1 MISAIISLV
10 KRSLARLSGPLLRLS
25 PVFILIFLAALL
37 TVGYINSPNNSAFA
51 EEEVVYMDEE
61 EDADEGGYLDDEEED
76 EEGEEDEEEAEVEIP
91 LGYVEHPE
99 FATTPDNPNR
109 DMVAEEDWH
118 IDIGSYPISGFSNR
132 DVIWVFAQLH
142 ILFASF
148 ILGVPIF
155 IIISEIMAW
164 KTGDE
169 RYERLAKETT
179 KVVVMCYSFTAIF
192 GTFMLVALIAFYP
205 TFTTWLFRGFSNL
218 VAFWYPVLI
227 LIETSLMYMYY
238 YMWDPLQRR
247 GLKWIHIVLGLLLNV
262 AGISLLI
269 LMDAPA
275 AFMLTPTK
283 IEGTLKGIASFG
295 EWAWVWNFSWWP
307 LNIHRLI
314 GNLTFGGYIVGL
326 IGAYM
331 YLMNTEPEEK
341 AYYDWQGYIGNT
353 LGVGFMLPLPFAGYL
368 YAYELYQYDAAIGM
382 YIMSDRLSMFMLV
395 QAILIGF
402 LFIGSVYYIWIST
415 KRIEGSPIYLKIMR
429 VTFVIM
435 FFCAAIWFA
444 PRHFFATMI
453 LEPGMVPEGMTEEAY
468 LAATELPGK
477 LAFMAL
483 MKAKNTAA
491 LFLIGCVLFNYILY
505 RIALKRGKVIYGQ
518 IDPVSQYVLIF
529 LAFSDVWLMGLMGSI
544 RELARKNYHVY
555 RVFKD
560 MTPDAYTPTLAH
572 GVVMIT
578 ATTWVFFVIL
588 SFIIWMQLS
597 YSKPLKK
604 HGGKKLESSQ

>member
-1 MISAIISLV
+1 LFSRPGA
-10 KRSLARLSGPLLRLS
+10 ALLRLS
-25 PVFILIFLAALL
+25 PAFVLVFLITLSTA
-37 TVGYINSPNNSAFA
+37 GYLNRPDDSAFA
-51 EEEVVYMDEE
+51 AENKETV
-61 EDADEGGYLDDEEED
+61 YLDDESD
-76 EEGEEDEEEAEVEIP
+76 AGGGADGTGEEEVGIP
-91 LGYVEHPE
+91 EGYAEHPE
-99 FATTPDNPNR
+99 FATSPDNPNR
-109 DMVAEEDWH
+109 DMVSEENWP
-118 IDIGSYPISGFSNR
+118 IPIGKYPFSGLSNR

-169 RYERLAKETT
+169 RYERLARETT
-179 KVVVMCYSFTAIF
+179 KIVVMCYSFTAIF

-205 TFTTWLFRGFSNL
+205 TFTTWLFRGFKNL
-218 VAFWYPVLI
+218 IVFWYPILI
-227 LIETSLMYMYY
+227 LIETTLMYMYY
-238 YMWDPLQRR
+238 YMWDPLQKR
-247 GLKWIHIVLGLLLNV
+247 GLKWIHIVIGLLLNV

-283 IEGTLKGIASFG
+283 VEGTLRGIAGFG

-314 GNLTFGGYIVGL
+314 GNLTFGGYIIGL
-326 IGAYM
+326 ISAYM
-331 YLMNTEPEEK
+331 YLMNKEPEEK

-402 LFIGSVYYIWIST
+402 LFIGSAYYIWIST
-415 KRIEGSPIYLKIMR
+415 KRIEGAEIYLKIMR
-429 VTFVIM
+429 FTFVIM

-453 LEPGMVPEGMTEEAY
+453 LEPGMVPEGMTEADY

-483 MKAKNTAA
+483 MKAKNSAA
-491 LFLIGCVLFNYILY
+491 LVLIGCVLFNYVLY
-505 RIALKRGKVIYGQ
+505 RIALKRGKIIYGR
-518 IDPVSQYVLIF
+518 INPISQYVLIF
-529 LAFSDVWLMGLMGSI
+529 LAFSDVWLMGLMGAI
-544 RELARKNYHVY
+544 RELARRNYHVY

-560 MTPDAYTPTLAH
+560 MTPDAHTPTLAH
-572 GVVMIT
+572 GAVMIT
-578 ATTWVFFVIL
+578 ISTWIFFAIL

-597 YSKPLKK
+597 YGKPQKK
-604 HGGKKLESSQ
+604 HAGK

>member
-1 MISAIISLV
+1 MAGYL
-10 KRSLARLSGPLLRLS
+10 KAPDM
-25 PVFILIFLAALL
+25 AL
-37 TVGYINSPNNSAFA
+37 A
-51 EEEVVYMDEE
+51 EEQEAVYLE
-61 EDADEGGYLDDEEED
+61 
-76 EEGEEDEEEAEVEIP
+76 EEGEGGDVQYLEDEEEEEEEEEAEGEEEVEIP
-91 LGYVEHPE
+91 EGYIEYPE
-99 FATTPDNPNR
+99 FATSPDNPNR
-109 DMVAEEDWH
+109 DIVPEGDWE
-118 IDIGSYPISGFSNR
+118 IAIGNWPYLGLSNR
-132 DVIWVFAQLH
+132 DVIWILAQLH

-148 ILGVPIF
+148 ILGVPMF
-155 IIISEIMAW
+155 IIIAEIMAW

-192 GTFMLVALIAFYP
+192 GTAFLLVLVAFYP
-205 TFTTWLFRGFSNL
+205 SFTTWLFRGFNNL
-218 VAFWYPVLI
+218 ITFWYPLLI
-227 LIETSLMYMYY
+227 LVETTLMYMYY
-238 YMWDPLQRR
+238 YMWDPLNRSNR
-247 GLKWIHIVLGLLLNV
+247 KGLHIIIGLLLNV
-262 AGISLLI
+262 AGVSLLI
-269 LMDAPA
+269 LLDAPA
-275 AFMLTPTK
+275 TFMLTPTK
-283 IEGTLKGIASFG
+283 VEGTLRGIAGFG

-331 YLMNTEPEEK
+331 FMMSKDAEEK

-382 YIMSDRLSMFMLV
+382 YIMSDRISMFMLV

-402 LFIGSVYYIWIST
+402 LFIGSAYYIWIST
-415 KRIEGSPIYLKIMR
+415 KRIEGSPIYLKLMR

-453 LEPGMVPEGMTEEAY
+453 LEPGMVPEGMTEADY
-468 LAATELPGK
+468 LATTELPGT
-477 LAFMAL
+477 LAFLAL

-491 LFLIGCVLFNYILY
+491 FTLIGCVLFNYILY
-505 RIALKRGKVIYGQ
+505 RIALKRGRIVYGE
-518 IDPVSQYVLIF
+518 IDPVSQYVLVF

-544 RELARKNYHVY
+544 RELSRKNYHVY

-572 GVVMIT
+572 GAVLIT
-578 ATTWVFFVIL
+578 AAAWIFFIIL
-588 SFIIWMQLS
+588 SFVIWMQL
-597 YSKPLKK
+597 YYGKPQKA
-604 HGGKKLESSQ
+604 HAAE